1 MGDMEV
7 ERVVSAA
14 GEKAAILK
22 LERMRSDR
30 DRVRVKRK
38 TLEAVLES
46 ARERLNCSVPGAV
59 YKKKVMTTKLMISLR
74 RLHLRLRV
82 AAIMRLLRYFLA
94 NKVASFVAF
103 QWRVL
108 GKFLFFFVFF
118 VWNIRLLSW
127 KELNFVAKWK
137 FPRSFGYS
145 PTNLAILELLGL
157 NSENSL
163 EFVT

>member
-74 RLHLRLRV
+74 RLRLRLRV

-103 QWRVL
+103 QWRVS
-108 GKFLFFFVFF
+108 GKFLFFLYFLCGIYVC
-118 VWNIRLLSW
+118 
-127 KELNFVAKWK
+127 
-137 FPRSFGYS
+137 
-145 PTNLAILELLGL
+145 
-157 NSENSL
+157 
-163 EFVT
+163 